1 MATANPL
8 RVELGQRLRALREAA
23 GVKTAA
29 VDSDEVLGWYPG
41 KTSKVETGTRV
52 PGDAEIHRLGTLYGI
67 TDAQLADLKALA
79 RGARKRTRMPH
90 VADFARSY
98 VLLEQEAEAVDY
110 HDAELIP
117 AVLQAPGYARDL
129 LSQVSH
135 DDLEVR
141 VAERLERGRLLSSA
155 NAPRFRAI
163 LGEAALHRQPR
174 DRAAALEQLERLL
187 EYCTADQ
194 ADETRGLRILP
205 FDVGLHPV
213 VGVGFTIVRL
223 SSPAITRVYL
233 EGATAATY
241 LHEPAETDVYASR
254 FERLRALA
262 ADRGASATLLR
273 RHIQQLEHRRRNG

>member
-8 RVELGQRLRALREAA
+8 RVELGQRLRTLREAA
-23 GVKTAA
+23 GVKTAT

-41 KTSKVETGTRV
+41 KTSKVETGTRI
-52 PGDAEIHRLGTLYGI
+52 PGDAEIHRLGTLFGI
-67 TDAQLADLKALA
+67 SDAQLADLKALA
-79 RGARKRTRMPH
+79 KGARKRARMPH

-98 VLLEQEAEAVDY
+98 VLLEQEAESIDY

-129 LSQVSH
+129 LSQASR

-141 VAERLERGRLLSSA
+141 VAERLERGQLLSR
-155 NAPRFRAI
+155 PGGPKFRAV
-163 LGEAALHRQPR
+163 LGEAALHRLPTSL
-174 DRAAALEQLERLL
+174 DAALEQLEHLL
-187 EYCTADQ
+187 EFSAAESSTLS
-194 ADETRGLRILP
+194 EIRILP

-233 EGATAATY
+233 EGATTATY
-241 LHEPAETDVYASR
+241 LHEPIETDVYTSR
-254 FERLRALA
+254 FERLWALA
-262 ADRGASATLLR
+262 ADRDASATLLR
-273 RHIQQLEHRRRNG
+273 RRIQQLGHRRRNG